1 MDICLIPA
9 RGGSKRIK
17 DKNIAKI
24 GNTTLL
30 QNTIDQSLKSNLFD
44 QTIIS
49 SDSEKIIKLIQNKKI
64 YIHKRDPSI
73 SRDNSTTLE
82 LIKVLLAEDFIK
94 DKINTLTLLQ
104 TTSPLR
110 TIDDIKKSLN
120 IYKKSNVDYL
130 VSVSKLPHIMNPEK
144 LLKLDKKNNFIRSKF
159 YLDISGEKFHR
170 NGPAIYI
177 SSPKYLN
184 FCDDLY
190 SGRGIGYVMPK
201 SRSIDIDD
209 YEDLKI
215 ANALFG
221 EKK

>member
-24 GNTTLL
+24 GNTTLIR
-30 QNTIDQSLKSNLFD
+30 NTVDQALESQLFD
-44 QTIIS
+44 KVIVS
-49 SDSEKIIKLIQNKKI
+49 SDSEKIIKSIESNKI
-64 YIHKRDPSI
+64 FIHRRDAEI

-82 LIKVLLAEDFIK
+82 LIKVILSEDLKGGKIK
-94 DKINTLTLLQ
+94 TLTLLQ

-110 TIDDIKKSLN
+110 NIDDIKESYYLYQN
-120 IYKKSNVDYL
+120 SNKDYL

-144 LLKLDKKNNFIRSKF
+144 LLGLGKNNIIKSQL
-159 YLDISGEKFHR
+159 YIGDYEEKFHR

-177 SSPKYLN
+177 ASSKYLN
-184 FCDDLY
+184 NCIDLY
-190 SGRGIGYVMPK
+190 SGSGIGYVMPK

-209 YEDLKI
+209 YDDLKI
-215 ANALFG
+215 ANALFR
-221 EKK
+221 EK

>member
-30 QNTIDQSLKSNLFD
+30 ENTIDQSLKSNLFD

-49 SDSEKIIKLIQNKKI
+49 SDSENIIKLIQNKKI
-64 YIHKRDPSI
+64 YIHKRDSSI
-73 SRDNSTTLE
+73 SHDNSTTLE

-110 TIDDIKKSLN
+110 NLDDIKKSLN

-144 LLKLDKKNNFIRSKF
+144 LLKLDRNNFIKGKL
-159 YLDISGEKFHR
+159 YVENIEEKFHR

-177 SSPKYLN
+177 ASSKYLN
-184 FCDDLY
+184 YCDDLY
-190 SGRGIGYVMPK
+190 SGRGIGYIMPK

-215 ANALFG
+215 ANALFRE
-221 EKK
+221 EK